1 MLVSVNRFHQEWGM
15 KNETKKPWTSLKVA
29 HVGHVAEVV
38 KGGGG
43 KLSTAGG
50 DPGENLKEV
59 GSGR

>member
-1 MLVSVNRFHQEWGM
+1 MH
-15 KNETKKPWTSLKVA
+15 KDETKKAWASLKVT

-50 DPGENLKEV
+50 DPGEARKQTGND
-59 GSGR
+59 GA

>member
-1 MLVSVNRFHQEWGM
+1 MEKSNKKVWMPLSVA
-15 KNETKKPWTSLKVA
+15 SI
-29 HVGHVAEVV
+29 GHVATVV

-43 KLSTAGG
+43 KLSTEGG